1 MYLKSLFIDTK
12 GDEAYNM
19 GYDIGTFI
27 GDNIF
32 LITGLLI
39 GIIVAILMR
48 KNLNAKP

>member
-1 MYLKSLFIDTK
+1 MYFRNLFIDTN
-12 GDEAYNM
+12 GGETQNL
-19 GYDIGTFI
+19 GNDIGSFI

-32 LITGLLI
+32 LIAGLLI